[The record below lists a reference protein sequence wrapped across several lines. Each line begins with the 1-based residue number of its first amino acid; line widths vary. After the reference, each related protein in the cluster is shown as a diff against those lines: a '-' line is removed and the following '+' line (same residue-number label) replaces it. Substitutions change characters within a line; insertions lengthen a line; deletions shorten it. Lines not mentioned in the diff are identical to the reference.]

1 MARKRKKLP
10 SPTVVKENEGN
21 METPAQSQPRRWLT
35 GMGNAPTVFHNP
47 AQGVKIDGTT
57 VTPDTGIQQ
66 KLIPLTFGIFLPQ
79 KFQPIM
85 EEIECE
91 GEESAEKENRVTIHR
106 RLQFSTA
113 GNTVQIPLAMA
124 PSEKIGN
131 NEEVPT
137 MQKNRSSQMGK
148 TLNYVPPSRYT

>member
-66 KLIPLTFGIFLPQ
+66 KLIPLTFGSFLPQ

-85 EEIECE
+85 EEIEYE
-91 GEESAEKENRVTIHR
+91 GEESA
-106 RLQFSTA
+106 
-113 GNTVQIPLAMA
+113 
-124 PSEKIGN
+124 
-131 NEEVPT
+131 
-137 MQKNRSSQMGK
+137 
-148 TLNYVPPSRYT
+148 